1 MHQVKRQGW
10 AAKLS
15 CLEYDWV
22 GNSTA
27 RLLTN
32 DSPAGSLGWRV
43 VAFHL
48 IIGQHITNSQVFG
61 KALVGGWPTCT
72 FAGQPFD
79 GHQHSIFTSI
89 AKCISND

>member
-1 MHQVKRQGW
+1 MLLETAGEVFLALFAHCRAQRLPSPGRKLMHQVKRQGW
-10 AAKLS
+10 ATKLS
-15 CLEYDWV
+15 CLKYDWV
-22 GNSTA
+22 GISIA

-61 KALVGGWPTCT
+61 KALVR
-72 FAGQPFD
+72 D
-79 GHQHSIFTSI
+79 
-89 AKCISND
+89 